1 MLKTHS
7 LQITPELLRLIAE
20 LDEFKGG
27 WNSIH
32 TLTPE
37 RLSALRHVATIESI
51 GSSTRIEGVTLTDK
65 DVEALLGRL
74 GTESFKSRDEQ
85 EVVGYAEV
93 METIFQNYQLI
104 PLTEN
109 YLMQLHGMLL
119 RHSHKDERHRGQY
132 KTLNNHV
139 EAFDS
144 TGKSL
149 GIIFQTATPFET
161 PRRMEALLRWTR
173 SVLEDNSLHPLL
185 VVGVFT
191 VIFLAIHPFQDGN
204 GRLSRILTAL
214 LLLKAGYAYLPYS
227 SLESVIERN
236 KEAYYL
242 ALRRTQTS
250 LEQDLPDWLPWLS
263 FFLRALK
270 TQKDHLQVKMAET
283 QGWEGLPNDSVKILN
298 YLLTHER
305 INIQDAERLT
315 QTPRATL
322 KLRLKQLIESGLI
335 IRHGKARG
343 TWYALK
349 H

>member
-1 MLKTHS
+1 MKIHS

-32 TLTPE
+32 ALTPE

-65 DVEALLGRL
+65 EVEELLGRL

-85 EVVGYAEV
+85 EVAGYAEV
-93 METIFQNYQLI
+93 MEAIFQNYELI

-109 YLMQLHGMLL
+109 YLMQLHSMLL
-119 RHSHKDERHRGQY
+119 RHSPKDERHRGQY
-132 KTLNNHV
+132 KKLNNHV

-149 GIIFQTATPFET
+149 GVIFQTATPFET
-161 PRRMEALLRWTR
+161 PRRMEALVRWTS
-173 SVLEDNSLHPLL
+173 SVLDDRSIHPLL
-185 VVGVFT
+185 AVGVFT
-191 VIFLAIHPFQDGN
+191 VVFLAIHPFQDGN
-204 GRLSRILTAL
+204 GRLSRILSTL
-214 LLLKAGYAYLPYS
+214 LLLKAGYAYVPYS

-242 ALRRTQTS
+242 ALRRTQSS
-250 LEQDLPDWLPWLS
+250 LEKDSPDWLPWLS
-263 FFLRALK
+263 FFLRSLK
-270 TQKDHLQVKMAET
+270 TQKDHLQVKMAES
-283 QGWEGLPNDSVKILN
+283 QGWEGLPSDSVKILN

-305 INIQDAERLT
+305 LTVQEAEQLT

-322 KLRLKQLIESGLI
+322 KLRFNQLIESELI
-335 IRHGKARG
+335 VRHGKARG
-343 TWYALK
+343 TWYVLK
-349 H
+349 R